1 MIWYTY
7 FLKNFPQFVVVH
19 TVKGFSIVSEAD
31 ADVCL
36 ESTWFL
42 YDPLDVGNFIS
53 SSLNQF
59 VHLEVLTSC
68 IVKFSLQDLSI
79 TLLASEMSTIA

>member
-1 MIWYTY
+1 MICYSHS
-7 FLKNFPQFVVVH
+7 LKNFPQFVVVH